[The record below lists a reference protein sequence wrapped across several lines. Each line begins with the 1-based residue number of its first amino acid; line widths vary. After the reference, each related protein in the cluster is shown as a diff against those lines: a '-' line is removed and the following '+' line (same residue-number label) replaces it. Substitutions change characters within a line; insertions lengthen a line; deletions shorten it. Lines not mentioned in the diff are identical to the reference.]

1 MPDVVQRIRDT
12 IRRHGMI
19 CVRDAV
25 LAAVSGGPDSVFM
38 LHVLAGLQEE
48 LGFELKVAHLDHQFR
63 GDESAADAEF
73 VKDLAAKLGLPC
85 FTDREDVPR
94 FLLSNAMSKQ
104 AAARMLRYR
113 FLVKTSKLEYC
124 QRIAFGHNADDQ
136 SETVLM
142 RILRGAGPDGLA
154 GIPPKRENI
163 IIRPVLDIWRSEIMT
178 YLNERDLDY
187 RIDSSNLGSD
197 YTRNRVRNELVPILE
212 TYNPN
217 IAGSLVNL
225 GTMMSS
231 VAVHYSRLT
240 DDALLRVVMNTTIGQ
255 MALDL
260 GTFGNYDES
269 LRRNIVRRVVADLRP
284 DLAALPFQHVEN
296 VLTLAIRGEVGTA
309 VELPGR
315 IQVRLDHGRIVFSE
329 GDGLPKLPTAELP
342 VPGSVVFQEA
352 RLEIRSRIM
361 PREEFGTTV
370 SAPNDGTAYFDLD
383 ELSLP
388 LVVRA
393 RRQGDRFQPF
403 GMEGTKALKRF
414 FIDEKIAWS
423 FRDEIPLICDGTGII
438 WVVGMRRAGAA
449 PVTSKTKRVLTVVAH
464 STEAETEER

>member
-1 MPDVVQRIRDT
+1 MPDVVQRIRDS
-12 IRRHGMI
+12 IRRHRMI
-19 CVRDAV
+19 SVRDAV

-73 VKDLAAKLGLPC
+73 VEDLAAKLDLPC

-154 GIPPKRENI
+154 GIPLKRDGI
-163 IIRPVLDIWRSEIMT
+163 IIRPILNIRRSEIMT
-178 YLNERDLDY
+178 YLDERDLDY
-187 RIDSSNLGSD
+187 RTDSSNLGSE
-197 YTRNRVRNELVPILE
+197 YTRNRVRNELIPVLE
-212 TYNPN
+212 TYNPG
-217 IAGSLVNL
+217 ISRSLVNL
-225 GTMMSS
+225 GAMMSG
-231 VAVHYSRLT
+231 VATHYNHLT
-240 DDALLRVVMNTTIGQ
+240 DDALLRVVKNTTIGQ
-255 MALDL
+255 MSLDP
-260 GTFGNYDES
+260 GTFGGYDES
-269 LRRNIVRRVVADLRP
+269 LRRSIVRRVVADLRP
-284 DLAALPFQHVEN
+284 DLTALPFQHVEN

-309 VELPGR
+309 VELPGGV
-315 IQVRLDHGRIVFSE
+315 QVRLDHGRIVFLE

-352 RLEIRSRIM
+352 RLEIRSRIV
-361 PREEFGTTV
+361 PREELGATFSSTDDDV
-370 SAPNDGTAYFDLD
+370 AYFDLD

-388 LVVRA
+388 LTVRA
-393 RRQGDRFQPF
+393 RRKGDRFRPF
-403 GMEGTKALKRF
+403 GMEGTKTLKGF

-423 FRDEIPLICDGTGII
+423 FRDEVPLICDDTGIL
-438 WVVGMRRAGAA
+438 WVVGMRRASAA
-449 PVTSKTKRVLTVVAH
+449 PVTSKTKRVLTIGAY
-464 STEAETEER
+464 STEVGTEER